1 MWRNCGKL
9 RDPISGAAFRFR
21 PGDIMTNSSL
31 TIVVAAAP
39 GLAKS
44 PKLVRYT
51 APLPEVVVR
60 PSIVLHTVG
69 RNGYWVTATWSCWV
83 DDGQERIHDC
93 GMQDFSGT
101 HRKSR

>member
-1 MWRNCGKL
+1 
-9 RDPISGAAFRFR
+9 
-21 PGDIMTNSSL
+21 MTNSSL

-69 RNGYWVTATWSCWV
+69 RNGYWVTATWRSGADSGLRCTSYLDSC
-83 DDGQERIHDC
+83 GMQ